1 MALSPELEK
10 AVIRFFTYHPPERV
24 NKHLRIL
31 LMDGLANGIV
41 TEQRNFQDILF
52 DLEGIFEL
60 MDIVTATEEEERVPT
75 QLAPR

>member
-1 MALSPELEK
+1 
-10 AVIRFFTYHPPERV
+10 
-24 NKHLRIL
+24 
-31 LMDGLANGIV
+31 MDGLANGIV